1 MSETID
7 NGATVVAE
15 TPIEKPKNT
24 KFCADCGA
32 QINAKA
38 EICPKCGVRQAP
50 ATLAR
55 PPKDRITAALLA
67 LFLGGLGIHKFYL
80 AGGSTKWGII
90 YLVFCWTFIPAI
102 LALIEAL
109 LLFVM
114 SDNKFHMMYG

>member
-7 NGATVVAE
+7 KGATVVAE

-24 KFCADCGA
+24 KFCAECGT

-50 ATLAR
+50 AASAK
-55 PPKDRITAALLA
+55 PHKDRITAALLA

-102 LALIEAL
+102 LALIEAV
-109 LLFVM
+109 LLFTM
-114 SDNKFHMMYG
+114 SDKTFQEMHG

>member
-7 NGATVVAE
+7 KGATVVAE
-15 TPIEKPKNT
+15 TPIEKPTNT
-24 KFCADCGA
+24 KFCAECGA

-50 ATLAR
+50 AASAK
-55 PPKDRITAALLA
+55 PHKDRITAALLA

-102 LALIEAL
+102 LALIEAV
-109 LLFVM
+109 LLFTM
-114 SDNKFHMMYG
+114 SDKTFQEMHG

>member
-1 MSETID
+1 MIETVD
-7 NGATVVAE
+7 KDATVVAK
-15 TPIEKPKNT
+15 TPIEKPKNA
-24 KFCADCGA
+24 KFCAECGA

-50 ATLAR
+50 AASAK
-55 PPKDRITAALLA
+55 PHKDRITAALLA

-102 LALIEAL
+102 LALIEAV
-109 LLFVM
+109 LLFTM
-114 SDNKFHMMYG
+114 SDKTFQEMHG

>member
-7 NGATVVAE
+7 KGATVVAE

-24 KFCADCGA
+24 KFCAECGA

-50 ATLAR
+50 AASAK
-55 PPKDRITAALLA
+55 PHKDRITAALLA

-102 LALIEAL
+102 LALIEAV
-109 LLFVM
+109 LLFTM
-114 SDNKFHMMYG
+114 SDKTFQEMHG

>member
-7 NGATVVAE
+7 KGATVVAE

-24 KFCADCGA
+24 KFCAECGA

-38 EICPKCGVRQAP
+38 EICPRCGVRQAP
-50 ATLAR
+50 AASAK
-55 PPKDRITAALLA
+55 PHKDRITAALLA

-102 LALIEAL
+102 LALIEAV
-109 LLFVM
+109 LLFTM
-114 SDNKFHMMYG
+114 SDKTFQEMHG